1 MNKKLLA
8 LAVTSALAGV
18 SAGVNADTA
27 NVTVYG
33 KLLPEFQTDSGHGA
47 TAAGSISS
55 SLANGPGADVVSH
68 QEINTGNSN
77 IGFKG
82 EDSLGGGMKGWF
94 QVEQD
99 VRLDVGT
106 GNWANRNSAVGLAGG
121 FGNVFLGKWDTVY
134 KQLGDPVGFLDGL
147 NLSLPVLS
155 ANVLSRPAFSTG
167 AATDLSSFHLRT
179 SNDLEYDSPKLGG
192 FTVMLNYAPDE
203 AKTFNKSAYLRD
215 IGVKFE
221 QGPLYVALAN
231 ELHND
236 FFGASSTLPGG
247 AGGIANPLTGATG
260 VHSKDT
266 ATRLSSKYTLP
277 SNTTLGID
285 VAQMEYK
292 ENGGVGRKFEN
303 YKHQAM
309 SLVAQQQLGNLG
321 LAVSLV
327 TSARGTCSFADGS
340 NCDTSGLDG
349 QMLNLGVRYNFSK
362 RTGVFA
368 LYSKITNKD
377 SAQFNNIG
385 SSVTTISPGV
395 DPEAF
400 GIGIITSF

>member
-33 KLLPEFQTDSGHGA
+33 KLFPEFQTDSGHGA

-55 SLANGPGADVVSH
+55 SLANAAGADVVSH
-68 QEINTGNSN
+68 QEVSVGNSN

-99 VRLDVGT
+99 MKLDVGT
-106 GNWANRNSAVGLAGG
+106 GQWANRNSAVGLAGG
-121 FGNVFLGKWDTVY
+121 FGNVFLGNWDTVY

-147 NLSLPVLS
+147 NLSLQVLS

-167 AATDLSSFHLRT
+167 VSGTDLSSFHVRQK
-179 SNDLEYDSPKLGG
+179 NDIEYDSPKFGG
-192 FTVMLNYAPDE
+192 FTVMLNYSPDE
-203 AKTFNKSAYLRD
+203 AKTLNKDAYLRD

-231 ELHND
+231 ELHKD
-236 FFGASSTLPGG
+236 FFGASSTLPGT
-247 AGGIANPLTGATG
+247 IANPAPSATNG
-260 VHSKDT
+260 LHSKDT
-266 ATRLSSKYTLP
+266 ATRLSAKYTLP

-292 ENGGVGRKFEN
+292 EDNGAVNHFES
-303 YKHQAM
+303 YKHKAV
-309 SLVAQQQLGNLG
+309 SLVAQQQMGNLG
-321 LAVSLV
+321 FAASLV
-327 TSARGTCSFADGS
+327 KAEKGTCSLAGGA
-340 NCDTSGLDG
+340 NCDTSGMDG

-385 SSVTTISPGV
+385 SSVTTISPGA

-400 GIGIITSF
+400 GVGIITSF